1 MSSNYSR
8 LTSFVICFFAYIL
21 AFFIAV
27 GFIYYFKESMNHLWL
42 VLVADVIATII
53 IFIFSVTFNN
63 SSLYDPYWSVAP
75 PLIAIYWL
83 INGNVNLVGYLMLF
97 AIMIWAI
104 RLTLNWARGWQ
115 GLHHE
120 DWRYNMLRDQNPKL
134 YPFTNFAGIHMFPTI
149 MVFLGMLPVYVVTS
163 DIMIQP
169 VNIPVL
175 ILGFSISLL
184 ATAIQLIADEQM
196 RKFKLSSKSGEYINT
211 GLWKFSRHPNYFG
224 EIIFW
229 MGLWIMQMAVFPE
242 NWWTAIGFVAMLMMF
257 LLASIPMMEKKNLK
271 SKIGY
276 EKYMNS
282 VSVLIPWM
290 TTRK

>member
-1 MSSNYSR
+1 MKPNYSR
-8 LTSFVICFFAYIL
+8 FTSFVVCFVAYLVAIVFAL
-21 AFFIAV
+21 
-27 GFIYYFKESMNHLWL
+27 GFLYYYKGSMSDLWMM
-42 VLVADVIATII
+42 LVADIIATII
-53 IFIFSVTFNN
+53 VFIFSVSFKN

-97 AIMIWAI
+97 AIMVWAI
-104 RLTLNWARGWQ
+104 RLTFNWARGWQ

-120 DWRYNMLRDQNPKL
+120 DWRYKMLREQNPKL

-163 DIMIQP
+163 LNLEVSISLST
-169 VNIPVL
+169 L

-184 ATAIQLIADEQM
+184 ATAIQLVADEQM
-196 RKFKLSSKSGEYINT
+196 RKFKLTSKPGEYINV

-224 EIIFW
+224 EISFW
-229 MGLWIMQMAVFPE
+229 MGLWIMQMAVFPLE
-242 NWWTAIGFVAMLMMF
+242 WLTAIGFIAMLIMF
-257 LLASIPMMEKKNLK
+257 LMASIPMMEKKNLK

-276 EKYMNS
+276 ESYMKN
-282 VSVLIPWM
+282 VSMLIPWL
-290 TTRK
+290 TKSK

>member
-1 MSSNYSR
+1 MKPIYSR
-8 LTSFVICFFAYIL
+8 FSSFVVCFVAYTIAFVFAL
-21 AFFIAV
+21 
-27 GFIYYFKESMNHLWL
+27 GFLYYYKGSMSHLWMM
-42 VLVADVIATII
+42 LVADIIATII
-53 IFIFSVTFNN
+53 VFIFSSIFKN

-75 PLIAIYWL
+75 PLIAIYWSL
-83 INGNVNLVGYLMLF
+83 NGNVNIVGYLMLF
-97 AIMIWAI
+97 AIMVWAI

-120 DWRYNMLRDQNPKL
+120 DWRYKMLREQNPKL
-134 YPFTNFAGIHMFPTI
+134 YPFTNFAGIHLFPTV
-149 MVFLGMLPVYVVTS
+149 MVFLGMLPVYIVTS
-163 DIMIQP
+163 GIMIQP
-169 VNIPVL
+169 VIMPVL
-175 ILGFSISLL
+175 ILGFSIALL

-196 RKFKLSSKSGEYINT
+196 RKFKFTSKPGEYINT

-229 MGLWIMQMAVFPE
+229 MGLWLMQMAVFPE

-276 EKYMNS
+276 ETYIKS
-282 VSVLIPWM
+282 VSLLIPW
-290 TTRK
+290 TTKSE